1 MQFFYFKLPL
11 SPWFLNKSS
20 TVRDP
25 RILAAQLAQK
35 AQRRRDRGCMRPDDI
50 TVIVVDVNPL
60 NFITVGG
67 KVGGSGAM
75 GSDSGKDKCLIN
87 WLLSPV
93 LHYSVHLM
101 LLYPLLFHPIL
112 LSNLGLSYDS
122 SILLQFPFLSFLISA
137 SSQHFPSPPIP
148 SSLLPILVISL
159 HSYIDSNG

>member
-1 MQFFYFKLPL
+1 MRFFYFKFLL
-11 SPWFLNKSS
+11 SPSSINESS
-20 TVRDP
+20 TDRDP

-87 WLLSPV
+87 
-93 LHYSVHLM
+93 
-101 LLYPLLFHPIL
+101 
-112 LSNLGLSYDS
+112 
-122 SILLQFPFLSFLISA
+122 
-137 SSQHFPSPPIP
+137 
-148 SSLLPILVISL
+148 
-159 HSYIDSNG
+159 

>member
-1 MQFFYFKLPL
+1 MRFFYFKFLL
-11 SPWFLNKSS
+11 SPWFINKSS
-20 TVRDP
+20 TDRDP

-101 LLYPLLFHPIL
+101 LLYPLPFHPIL
-112 LSNLGLSYDS
+112 LSYLGLSYDS
-122 SILLQFPFLSFLISA
+122 SIPLLSLPSLSPSSIYSTYLSLPLHNTSLRLPFLL
-137 SSQHFPSPPIP
+137 P
-148 SSLLPILVISL
+148 SSLS
-159 HSYIDSNG
+159 

>member
-1 MQFFYFKLPL
+1 MLFFYFKFLL
-11 SPWFLNKSS
+11 SPWFINKSS
-20 TVRDP
+20 TDRDP

-87 WLLSPV
+87 WLLSPA

-101 LLYPLLFHPIL
+101 LLYPLPFHPIL
-112 LSNLGLSYDS
+112 LSYLGLSYDS
-122 SILLQFPFLSFLISA
+122 SIPLQFPSLSFVIIDLLCLSLPHHNT
-137 SSQHFPSPPIP
+137 SLRLPFLP
-148 SSLLPILVISL
+148 SSSPS
-159 HSYIDSNG
+159 